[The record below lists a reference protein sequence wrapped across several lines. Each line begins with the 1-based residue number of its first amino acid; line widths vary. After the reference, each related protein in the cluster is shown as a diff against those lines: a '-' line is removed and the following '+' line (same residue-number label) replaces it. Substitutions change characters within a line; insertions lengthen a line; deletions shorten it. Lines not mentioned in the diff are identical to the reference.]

1 MTVSDNEVNDHCSKL
16 MDASLQLLS
25 TVKAMEAQLAKQKQ
39 RPPSQQEQPQ
49 QQQQQ
54 PQAAEQQQQDQP
66 QRQSSVDNN
75 SAL

>member
-1 MTVSDNEVNDHCSKL
+1 MTVGDQELNDHCNRL

-25 TVKAMEAQLAKQKQ
+25 TVKAMEAQLSKQKQ
-39 RPPSQQEQPQ
+39 RPPSQQEQQQSQ

-54 PQAAEQQQQDQP
+54 QQKQLPPTQH
-66 QRQSSVDNN
+66 RQSPDS